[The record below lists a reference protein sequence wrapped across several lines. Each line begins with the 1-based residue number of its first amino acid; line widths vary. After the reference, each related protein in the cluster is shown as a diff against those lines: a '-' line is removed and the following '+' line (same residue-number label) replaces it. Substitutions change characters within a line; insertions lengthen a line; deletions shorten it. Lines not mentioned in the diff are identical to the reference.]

1 MKTIKKFKVPNYPT
15 KYALKEVGIL
25 LLLGLGG
32 LMGTL
37 MWLAHWFKVTRED
50 KLILLRQVLKKITD
64 EFIMWGATDLKMAE
78 DMDMILTEIEEI
90 EKTLQLE
97 EEILENIKKKVD
109 K

>member
-1 MKTIKKFKVPNYPT
+1 M
-15 KYALKEVGIL
+15 
-25 LLLGLGG
+25 
-32 LMGTL
+32 
-37 MWLAHWFKVTRED
+37 TRED